1 MKWMM
6 TGAAA
11 LVAAAVG
18 GGARADDKPAGPP
31 ATVWTVLGKGGAAEG
46 TETMRIVRRD
56 GEVFASGEVKRGK
69 KGAVRTHVRR
79 KADGALAKYERIDG
93 SVKGPGARVYEFEG
107 RMRHASVN
115 GSGKPVDL
123 ESPIQ
128 GALWDP
134 AAWHLLAL
142 WSWPEE
148 CKSSASLGIWSLERK
163 AAGRAELAC
172 EAGRKVKNA
181 SGEAVAV
188 HSWKVSLGGTA
199 LTVLV
204 DKAGQVVAAE
214 GDGRSM
220 LLAKWASDAG
230 AAAVPAE
237 AGEAGEAE
245 ELKERGAGP

>member
-1 MKWMM
+1 MKAWMAGVM
-6 TGAAA
+6 ALLTAAA
-11 LVAAAVG
+11 AT
-18 GGARADDKPAGPP
+18 GARADEKPSGPP
-31 ATVWTVLGKGGAAEG
+31 ATVWTVLGKGGGAEG
-46 TETMRIVRRD
+46 TETVRIVRRD

-69 KGAVRTHVRR
+69 KAGVRTHIRR

-93 SVKGPGARVYEFEG
+93 TVKGTGARVFEFEG

-123 ESPIQ
+123 ESPIA
-128 GALWDP
+128 GGLWDP
-134 AAWHLLAL
+134 AAWHLLVL
-142 WSWPEE
+142 WAWPDE
-148 CKSSASLGIWSLERK
+148 CKASTSLGIWSVDKK

-181 SGEAVAV
+181 SGEAVSV
-188 HSWKVSLGGTA
+188 HSWKVSVGGTG

-204 DKAGQVVAAE
+204 DKAGAVVAVE

-230 AAAVPAE
+230 TAAAPT
-237 AGEAGEAE
+237 GEGDGGEAE
-245 ELKERGAGP
+245 ALKERGAGP